1 MLAIRR
7 TNTIVYCER
16 WEATVAF
23 YRDALELAI
32 TFANEWFVEF
42 QLTPESF
49 LSVADHR
56 RATIAAGGGAGLTLS
71 WQVADVA
78 AARRLLLE
86 RGVEVGP
93 VRSRWGAATVD
104 LHDPEGNRIEL
115 WTDRSEPV

>member
-16 WEATVAF
+16 WEPTVAF
-23 YRDALELAI
+23 YRDALELAV
-32 TFANEWFVEF
+32 TFGNDWFVEF
-42 QLTPESF
+42 QMTPESF

-71 WQVADVA
+71 WQVDDVA
-78 AARRLLLE
+78 AVRRLLLE
-86 RGVEVGP
+86 RDVEVGP
-93 VRSRWGAATVD
+93 IGSRWGAATVD

-115 WTDRSEPV
+115 WSDRSGPA